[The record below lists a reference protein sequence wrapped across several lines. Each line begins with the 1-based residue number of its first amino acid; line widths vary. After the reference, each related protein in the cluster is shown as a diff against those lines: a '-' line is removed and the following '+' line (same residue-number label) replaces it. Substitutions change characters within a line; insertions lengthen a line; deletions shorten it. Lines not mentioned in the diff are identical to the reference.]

1 MKLIVG
7 LGNPGIEYRN
17 TRHNLGFMVI
27 NKYVSN
33 HNLGK
38 FQEKFHGQYIKTVIN
53 GENVLF
59 VKPLSYMNLSGTVV
73 RKYCDYFKI
82 KIDDILIMHDDMDLD
97 CGKIKLKK
105 GGSSGGHNGIKNII
119 EELKTTDFKRFKIG
133 IGKDKNMDVVD
144 YVLGKLR
151 DDELEKINKVL
162 SISDDIIDGFIT
174 SDFDKLMCKYNGE
187 KNGFK

>member
-133 IGKDKNMDVVD
+133 IGKDKNIDVVD

-174 SDFDKLMCKYNGE
+174 SDFDKLMCMYNGE

>member
-59 VKPLSYMNLSGTVV
+59 VKPLSYMNLSGAVV

-133 IGKDKNMDVVD
+133 IGKDKNIDVVD

-162 SISDDIIDGFIT
+162 SSSDDIIDGFIT

>member
-133 IGKDKNMDVVD
+133 IGKDKNIDVVD

>member
-7 LGNPGIEYRN
+7 LGNPGLEYRN
-17 TRHNLGFMVI
+17 TRHNLGFKVV
-27 NKYVSN
+27 NNYVNN

-82 KIDDILIMHDDMDLD
+82 KIDDILIIHDDMDLD

-119 EELKTTDFKRFKIG
+119 DELKTTDFKRFKVG
-133 IGKDKNMDVVD
+133 IGKDKNIDIVD

-151 DDELEKINKVL
+151 DDELEKIEKIL
-162 SISDDIIDGFIT
+162 SISDGIIDGFIT
-174 SDFDKLMCKYNGE
+174 TDFDKLMCRYNGE
-187 KNGFK
+187 NNGFK